1 MEAWIQFTDG
11 FDFIELLKATM
22 VLFAVID
29 IIGAI
34 PIIVKLK
41 AQAGHI
47 QSGKASLVAGIIMIL
62 FLVIGEKL
70 LKFIGIDA
78 QSFAIAGSFILLFMA
93 LEMVLGINLFHQDE
107 ESVKS
112 ASIVPLAFPI
122 IAGAGS
128 MTSILSLR
136 AEYQSINIVLA
147 IVLNILFVFLVLRL
161 SGWFERILG
170 KSGIAVTQKVFGII
184 LLAISVKL
192 FTSNIKLLF

>member
-1 MEAWIQFTDG
+1 MEFLINFKNG
-11 FDFIELLKATM
+11 FDYIELIKAAM
-22 VLFAVID
+22 ILFAVID
-29 IIGAI
+29 IIGAL

-41 AQAGHI
+41 AQAGKI
-47 QSGKASLVAGIIMIL
+47 ESGKASFVAGTIMIL

-70 LKFIGIDA
+70 LQFIGIDA
-78 QSFAIAGSFILLFMA
+78 HSFAIAGAFILLFMA
-93 LEMVLGINLFHQDE
+93 LEMILGISLFKQDD
-107 ESVKS
+107 SAVKS

-136 AEYQSINIVLA
+136 AEYESINITLA
-147 IVLNILFVFLVLRL
+147 IILNILFVYLVLKL

-184 LLAISVKL
+184 LLAIAVKL
-192 FTSNIKLLF
+192 FTTNIKMIF

>member
-1 MEAWIQFTDG
+1 MEVWIQFKDG
-11 FDFIELLKATM
+11 FNFIELLKATM

-62 FLVIGEKL
+62 FLLIGEKL

-147 IVLNILFVFLVLRL
+147 IILNILFVFLVLRL
-161 SGWFERILG
+161 SGWFEKILG